1 MSRIIKQKTI
11 NKIISEVIMKH
22 IVFTKDEELKDLLF
36 NKIEEQECKLIT
48 MSYPKCTKKSRI
60 DKELFESVFSDE
72 IVCISIRNV
81 IIGANYREL
90 LKRYATTD
98 VSIESEN
105 KPIELPWGEWV
116 NNTNILITHK
126 NNYYLRVY
134 SVDKNCKKYYIY
146 SNGSDIEKEKFK
158 KLDEFLPLEK
168 ENDNEQKVIVN
179 NIKLS
184 NINTIEFKDKK
195 IERIF
200 K

>member
-1 MSRIIKQKTI
+1 
-11 NKIISEVIMKH
+11 MKH

-105 KPIELPWGEWV
+105 KPMELPWGEWV

-126 NNYYLRVY
+126 DSYYLRVY
-134 SVDKNCKKYYIY
+134 IVDKNCKKYYIY